1 MTTRLGEWVL
11 TCGVDR
17 DLIGGEE
24 PSHHTFH
31 RKDPNEGVENR
42 IHEELGVCASRG
54 ADTIASASGKDTELT
69 SRCIRLC
76 MMDDLL

>member
-1 MTTRLGEWVL
+1 MVNG
-11 TCGVDR
+11 GV
-17 DLIGGEE
+17 G
-24 PSHHTFH
+24 SH
-31 RKDPNEGVENR
+31 
-42 IHEELGVCASRG
+42 IHEELGAGASRG